1 MPTATDDTPRH
12 FAGTT
17 THWLVAYLRDRG
29 EPGALE
35 RMLEMAGETR
45 SLETLCDDAAW
56 TSYDAFRRLLEAA
69 AVVLGSPERLLGPG
83 MNAFASVAT
92 PDYTAMLQMLG
103 SPAALYRDV
112 GTAGASVSPL
122 VVQHGEEVGPTEWL
136 IRTRLVPGFA
146 PFKEWC
152 WYGMGLIAVAP
163 VLFGFPPA
171 DVAEEACQCDGADE
185 CVVRVTWQVTDDA
198 VRRAE
203 YWEMRNT
210 LLEARLESF
219 ERTVATLVGGDDL
232 ETVLPRIIKAAAKAV
247 RAPGFVLAISG
258 LAPEPERIY
267 SDGVPAGEVTAIARD
282 LLSGALTTDATH
294 LVTDVASTRRHYGR
308 LAAVHPQGRFFPQE
322 RTVLEAFGRLAAAAL
337 DSAAAVDEVRRQVRT
352 SDALLGLASTL
363 AELGSVDEI
372 AARVARAIPAVVDCD
387 RAVVALYEPD
397 GSTCRVAG
405 LVGFPPRVAA
415 DLQSR
420 RFAIQ
425 RTSRGPVAMDVY
437 VGGEPTPGRDIGDV
451 MAATGAAAGAT
462 VPIASAGRVVG
473 WIATSVDRDPE
484 RITANPE
491 LADRLRGLA
500 GQAAT
505 AITNARLLD
514 QVRHQA
520 LHDSLTGLPNR
531 ALILDRADHM
541 LQRARRESLDAA
553 ALFIDLDNF
562 KTVND
567 TLGHGAGDELLQ
579 AVAARLAGVLR
590 GSDTVGRLG
599 GDEFVVLAEDVSVS
613 AGPELVAERI
623 LDVMREPFYLAC
635 QDGSPITVSASVGVA
650 TGRTS
655 ASDLLRD
662 ADIALYRAKANG
674 KGCYALF
681 EPAMQSAVL
690 NRLEL
695 EMDLR
700 SGLDD
705 ELFIVYQPVFN
716 LENMTVSGVEALLRW
731 RHPRRGV
738 IAPADFIPM
747 LEETGLILGV
757 GRWVLHQACAQAVA
771 WQRQGRRLSM
781 SVNVSMR
788 QLETDTLLTDVADA
802 LRASGLDPADLV
814 IEVTETV
821 LMRDTDATVRRLRLL
836 KGLGVRVAIDDFG
849 TGYSSLAYLKQ
860 FPVDSLK
867 IDRSFIAGIDG
878 TRESAALMHTLV
890 QLGRALGLE
899 TLAEGIEDPGQL
911 ERLQDENCDS
921 GQGYLLGRPVEAAE
935 LERFLADWDA
945 AHAPGIPT

>member
-1 MPTATDDTPRH
+1 MASADDTPRH

-17 THWLVAYLRDRG
+17 THWLVTYLRARA

-35 RMLEMAGETR
+35 RVLELAGETR
-45 SLETLCDDAAW
+45 PVEVLCDDGTW
-56 TSYDAFRRLLEAA
+56 TSYAQFRRLLEAA
-69 AVVLGSPERLLGPG
+69 AAELGSPERLLGPG
-83 MNAFASVAT
+83 LNAFASVAT
-92 PDYTAMLQMLG
+92 PDYTAMLQTLG
-103 SPAALYRDV
+103 SPAALYADV
-112 GTAGASVSPL
+112 ATAGAALSPL
-122 VVQHGEEVGPTEWL
+122 VHQGSEEVGPTEWL
-136 IRTRLVPGFA
+136 IRTRLAPGFE

-171 DVAEEACQCDGADE
+171 DVVEEACQCDGAAA

-203 YWEMRNT
+203 YWEMRT
-210 LLEARLESF
+210 KLLEARLEGF

-232 ETVLPRIIKAAAKAV
+232 ETVLPRIIEAAARAV
-247 RAPGFVLAISG
+247 RAPAFVLAISG
-258 LAPEPERIY
+258 LPSEPARVYADGLAPDRVDE
-267 SDGVPAGEVTAIARD
+267 IARG
-282 LLSGALTTDATH
+282 LLSGGMTPDASY
-294 LVTDVASTRRHYGR
+294 LITDVASTRRHYGR
-308 LAAVHPQGRFFPQE
+308 LAAVHPEGRFFPQE
-322 RTVLEAFGRLAAAAL
+322 RTVLEAFGRLVAAAL

-363 AELGSVDEI
+363 AEIGSVDEI
-372 AARVARAIPAVVDCD
+372 ATRVARAIPAVADCD

-397 GSTCRVAG
+397 GTTCRVAG
-405 LVGFPPRVAA
+405 LVGFSPADVVA
-415 DLQSR
+415 LQAR
-420 RFAIQ
+420 HFTVRGQ
-425 RTSRGPVAMDVY
+425 RPARATMGVHI
-437 VGGEPTPGRDIGDV
+437 GGAPTPGSMLGEV
-451 MAATGAAAGAT
+451 MDSYGSVASAT
-462 VPIASAGRVVG
+462 VPIASGGKVVG
-473 WIATSVDRDPE
+473 WIATSVGTRPE
-484 RITANPE
+484 RITGDPD

-505 AITNARLLD
+505 AISNARLLD
-514 QVRHQA
+514 QIRHQA
-520 LHDSLTGLPNR
+520 LHDALTGLPNR

-541 LQRARRESLDAA
+541 LQHARRDNLDTA

-567 TLGHGAGDELLQ
+567 TLGHAAGDELLR
-579 AVAARLAGVLR
+579 AVASRIAGVLR

-599 GDEFVVLAEDVSVS
+599 GDEFVVLAEDVSMS

-623 LDVMREPFYLAC
+623 LDVMKEPFYLAGH
-635 QDGSPITVSASVGVA
+635 DATPLSISASIGVA
-650 TGRTS
+650 TGRSS
-655 ASDLLRD
+655 AGDLLRD
-662 ADIALYRAKANG
+662 ADIALYRAKASG

-700 SGLDD
+700 AGLHDQMF
-705 ELFIVYQPVFN
+705 LVYQPVFN
-716 LENMTVSGVEALLRW
+716 LETMEVSGVEALLRW
-731 RHPRRGV
+731 RHPERGV
-738 IAPADFIPM
+738 IGPTEFIPM
-747 LEETGLILGV
+747 LEETGLILEV
-757 GRWVLHQACAQAVA
+757 GRWVLHQACAQAMV
-771 WQRQGRRLSM
+771 WQRKGRHLSV

-788 QLETDTLLTDVADA
+788 QLETDALLTDVADA
-802 LRASGLDPADLV
+802 LTTSGLASADLV

-821 LMRDTDATVRRLRLL
+821 LMRDTAATIRRLGQLKRL
-836 KGLGVRVAIDDFG
+836 GIRVAIDDFG

-867 IDRSFIAGIDG
+867 IDRSFIAGIDE
-878 TRESAALMHTLV
+878 TRESTALMHTLV

-899 TLAEGIEDPGQL
+899 TLAEGIEEPGQL
-911 ERLQDENCDS
+911 ARLQGENCDS
-921 GQGYLLGRPVEAAE
+921 GQGYFLGRPVEPDE

-945 AHAPGIPT
+945 AHPPIPT